1 MTLSIIIAK
10 SNDFLG
16 LKDTLLAIDRQ
27 KFECEVIIKDSHS
40 CSDTIAFLRENYF
53 RFAKIRYIHSNDIGI
68 YDAINQAL
76 PLCSGDHIWILGCG
90 DIPHLNIIKDVK
102 LKIGST
108 YSAPV
113 MLSDGLLAH
122 EYTGRLTPP
131 HQGLIYCKE
140 AYRTKRYDTSYRII
154 SDRIFYDHYLK
165 WKSSNTVNIKKP
177 ICTFLLNGLSSQKSS
192 QRIILIEMLRYFLT
206 SPSFKNFLRLL
217 SSLRG
222 YLTL

>member
-10 SNDFLG
+10 SGDFPG
-16 LKDTLLAIDRQ
+16 LRDTLLEIERQ
-27 KFECEVIIKDSHS
+27 KFNCEVIIKDSHS
-40 CSDTIAFLRENYF
+40 CPDTKIFLRENYF
-53 RFAKIRYIHSNDIGI
+53 RFAKIQYIYSSDIGI

-76 PLCSGDHIWILGCG
+76 PLCNGDHIWILGCG
-90 DIPHLNIIKDVK
+90 DIPHLNVIKGIQLEV
-102 LKIGST
+102 GRT

-113 MLSDGLLAH
+113 LLSDGLSAH

-140 AYRTKRYDTSYRII
+140 VYQTKRYDTSYKII
-154 SDRIFYDHYLK
+154 SDRIFYDYYTK
-165 WKSSNTVNIKKP
+165 CKSSNTVDIKYP

-192 QRIILIEMLRYFLT
+192 QRIILIEMLRYFIAT
-206 SPSFKNFLRLL
+206 PSVKNFLRLL
-217 SSLRG
+217 SSLKG